1 MQDGIHQE
9 NAHDTF
15 LRRARVFQDLA
26 DACRSD
32 EDRLREV
39 TERPKDV
46 LREHGVDVPT
56 DTDVNVVF
64 NDHDIFHLALPPDP
78 NQMLQDE
85 ALMVVA
91 GGGKTASTAGSVG
104 SLGSIPSTASTLGT
118 AGSVGSVDSGGALPW
133 A

>member
-1 MQDGIHQE
+1 MQDDIHQE
-9 NAHDTF
+9 DAHDAF

-32 EDRLREV
+32 EDRLREIK
-39 TERPKDV
+39 EHPKDI
-46 LREHGVDVPT
+46 LQEHGVDVPA
-56 DTDVNVVF
+56 DMDVNVVL
-64 NDHDIFHLALPPDP
+64 NDHDTFHLAMPPDP
-78 NQMLQDE
+78 NQQLQDE

-91 GGGKTASTAGSVG
+91 GGGKTASTAGSIACAGTV
-104 SLGSIPSTASTLGT
+104 PSTASSLST

>member
-1 MQDGIHQE
+1 MRNDIHQE
-9 NAHDTF
+9 GAHDIF
-15 LRRARVFQDLA
+15 LQRARVFQNLA

-46 LREHGVDVPT
+46 LREHGVDVPAGI
-56 DTDVNVVF
+56 DVNVVL
-64 NDHDIFHLALPPDP
+64 NDRDVFHLALPPDP
-78 NQMLQDE
+78 NLMLHDE
-85 ALMVVA
+85 ALMAVA
-91 GGGKTASTAGSVG
+91 GGGKTASTAGTVGCAGSV
-104 SLGSIPSTASTLGT
+104 PSTASTLGT